1 MSINQSMIDQFK
13 IFEQSMAEQV
23 SAMRKT
29 LGLGEIA
36 PAPVSA
42 KTKKAKKSAKAEE
55 GSVQAE
61 PKEPKA
67 PNAWMT
73 LIADTVTDMK
83 ANGWTEWTDVDGN
96 LWNGSRPQT
105 ATDAK
110 GQKVSDHVYDGGA
123 NDGKPPSHALG
134 GMKRASFLKGQSD
147 PAHTAKSKAYR
158 DGLAEKRSASSV
170 GSAEKEAPVA
180 DEPKKKAGRP
190 RKPKAAEALTEPAAA
205 TEEFTEVEAS
215 TPAATPAKA
224 KKVVMA
230 PKKAKKVDLSFFP
243 WEHAGKTYIT
253 NDRGDVIEPE
263 EGVWVGRFNG
273 TTIDESIEE
282 PSDLDGVTMRE

>member
-1 MSINQSMIDQFK
+1 MIDQFK
-13 IFEQSMAEQV
+13 TFEQSMTEQL

-29 LGLGEIA
+29 LGLGDIA

-42 KTKKAKKSAKAEE
+42 KTKKSKKPKAEE
-55 GSVQAE
+55 PSDSAE

-73 LIADTVTDMK
+73 LIANTVTDMK
-83 ANGWTEWTDVDGN
+83 SNGWTEWTDVDGK

-105 ATDAK
+105 VTDAK
-110 GQKVSDHVYDGGA
+110 GQKVSDHVYDGGEH
-123 NDGKPPSHALG
+123 NGKAPSHALG
-134 GMKRASFLKGQSD
+134 GMKRASFLKGQND
-147 PAHTAKSKAYR
+147 PAAAAKSKAYR

-170 GSAEKEAPVA
+170 GSAEKDAPVA

-190 RKPKAAEALTEPAAA
+190 RKPKAAEAAAPEA
-205 TEEFTEVEAS
+205 EAPSAEAEFTEVEA
-215 TPAATPAKA
+215 TPAATPVKA

-230 PKKAKKVDLSFFP
+230 PKKAAKKVDLSFFP

-273 TTIDESIEE
+273 TTIDESVEE